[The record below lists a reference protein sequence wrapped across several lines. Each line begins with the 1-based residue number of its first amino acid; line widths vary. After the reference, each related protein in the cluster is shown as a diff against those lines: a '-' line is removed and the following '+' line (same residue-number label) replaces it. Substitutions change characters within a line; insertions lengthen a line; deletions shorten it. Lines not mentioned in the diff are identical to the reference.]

1 MKKTMNL
8 RKKIVIK
15 KINLLIFS
23 FVLVF
28 IIIILL
34 FKIINERI
42 NPILF
47 DYATLES
54 RKFASIIIN
63 KAIEKNVAT
72 DLVIED
78 LYIVS
83 KKENNEIKLLIKNPK
98 DKIFDLALR
107 KWVTKAIVI
116 ENGQETVHETGHKAE
131 DDPEEVVKVDLK
143 KSKLDKV
150 VVKFEYQ
157 IRVTNEGKIAGS
169 VEEISDYIPEGLKF
183 VAADNPEWEEVE
195 GKVVTDQ
202 LAGQIMQPGESKE
215 VTILLTWINREDN
228 MGLKVNV
235 AEISK
240 DYNQYET
247 PDIDSTP
254 NNKVEGEDDIDDAP
268 VMLSISTGQ
277 MRIYFT
283 LGFIVLVT
291 VAGGVVLIR
300 KYVL

>member
-83 KKENNEIKLLIKNPK
+83 KKENNEITSVDFNP
-98 DKIFDLALR
+98 
-107 KWVTKAIVI
+107 AIVNKVLTKVTSSVQMNLKNLEEGNLDLLEASDDVLI
-116 ENGQETVHETGHKAE
+116 YYDKEN
-131 DDPEEVVKVDLK
+131 LK
-143 KSKLDKV
+143 KGIIFRIPSGIVFNNSLLTNIGPKIPVRFTLVGDVLSGINTK
-150 VVKFEYQ
+150 
-157 IRVTNEGKIAGS
+157 VTNYGINNALLEVS
-169 VEEISDYIPEGLKF
+169 VNIKLTLKVILPIS
-183 VAADNPEWEEVE
+183 
-195 GKVVTDQ
+195 T
-202 LAGQIMQPGESKE
+202 KE
-215 VTILLTWINREDN
+215 VNVETNVPIAIKMIQGNVPN
-228 MGLKVNV
+228 YYSNGLNSNFS
-235 AEISK
+235 I
-240 DYNQYET
+240 
-247 PDIDSTP
+247 PL
-254 NNKVEGEDDIDDAP
+254 NN
-268 VMLSISTGQ
+268 
-277 MRIYFT
+277 
-283 LGFIVLVT
+283 
-291 VAGGVVLIR
+291 
-300 KYVL
+300 

>member
-83 KKENNEIKLLIKNPK
+83 KKENNEITSVDFNP
-98 DKIFDLALR
+98 
-107 KWVTKAIVI
+107 AIVNKVLTKVTSSVQMNLKNLEEGNLDLLEASDDVLI
-116 ENGQETVHETGHKAE
+116 YYDKEN
-131 DDPEEVVKVDLK
+131 LK
-143 KSKLDKV
+143 KGIIFRIPSGIVFNNSLLTNIGPKIPVRFTLVGDVLSGINTK
-150 VVKFEYQ
+150 
-157 IRVTNEGKIAGS
+157 VTNYGINNALLEVS
-169 VEEISDYIPEGLKF
+169 VNIKLTLKVILPIS
-183 VAADNPEWEEVE
+183 
-195 GKVVTDQ
+195 T
-202 LAGQIMQPGESKE
+202 KE
-215 VTILLTWINREDN
+215 VNVETNVPVAIKMIQGNVPN
-228 MGLKVNV
+228 YYSNGLNSNFS
-235 AEISK
+235 I
-240 DYNQYET
+240 
-247 PDIDSTP
+247 PL
-254 NNKVEGEDDIDDAP
+254 NN
-268 VMLSISTGQ
+268 
-277 MRIYFT
+277 
-283 LGFIVLVT
+283 
-291 VAGGVVLIR
+291 
-300 KYVL
+300 

>member
-83 KKENNEIKLLIKNPK
+83 KKENNEITSVDFNP
-98 DKIFDLALR
+98 
-107 KWVTKAIVI
+107 AIVNKVLTKVTSSVQMNLKNLEEGNLDLLEASDDVLI
-116 ENGQETVHETGHKAE
+116 YYDKEN
-131 DDPEEVVKVDLK
+131 LK
-143 KSKLDKV
+143 KGIIFRIPSGIVFNNSLLTNIGPKIPVRFTLVGDVLSGINTK
-150 VVKFEYQ
+150 
-157 IRVTNEGKIAGS
+157 VTNYGINNALLEVS
-169 VEEISDYIPEGLKF
+169 VNIKLTLKVILPIS
-183 VAADNPEWEEVE
+183 
-195 GKVVTDQ
+195 T
-202 LAGQIMQPGESKE
+202 KE
-215 VTILLTWINREDN
+215 V
-228 MGLKVNV
+228 NV
-235 AEISK
+235 
-240 DYNQYET
+240 ET
-247 PDIDSTP
+247 NVP
-254 NNKVEGEDDIDDAP
+254 
-268 VMLSISTGQ
+268 
-277 MRIYFT
+277 
-283 LGFIVLVT
+283 IVIKMIQ
-291 VAGGVVLIR
+291 GI
-300 KYVL
+300 K

>member
-83 KKENNEIKLLIKNPK
+83 KKKNNEITSVDFNP
-98 DKIFDLALR
+98 
-107 KWVTKAIVI
+107 AIVNKVLTKVTSSVQMNLKNLEEGNLDLLEASDDVLI
-116 ENGQETVHETGHKAE
+116 YYDKEN
-131 DDPEEVVKVDLK
+131 LK
-143 KSKLDKV
+143 KGIIFRIPSGIVFNNSLLTNIGPKIPVRFTLVGDVLSGINTK
-150 VVKFEYQ
+150 
-157 IRVTNEGKIAGS
+157 VTNYGINNALLEVS
-169 VEEISDYIPEGLKF
+169 VNIKLTLKVILPIS
-183 VAADNPEWEEVE
+183 
-195 GKVVTDQ
+195 T
-202 LAGQIMQPGESKE
+202 KE
-215 VTILLTWINREDN
+215 VNVETNVPIAIKMIQGNVPN
-228 MGLKVNV
+228 YYSNGLNSNFS
-235 AEISK
+235 I
-240 DYNQYET
+240 
-247 PDIDSTP
+247 PL
-254 NNKVEGEDDIDDAP
+254 NN
-268 VMLSISTGQ
+268 
-277 MRIYFT
+277 
-283 LGFIVLVT
+283 
-291 VAGGVVLIR
+291 
-300 KYVL
+300 

>member
-15 KINLLIFS
+15 KRNLLIFS

-83 KKENNEIKLLIKNPK
+83 KKENNEITSVDFNP
-98 DKIFDLALR
+98 
-107 KWVTKAIVI
+107 AIVNKVLTKVTSSVQMNLKNLEEGNLDLLEASDDVLI
-116 ENGQETVHETGHKAE
+116 YYDKEN
-131 DDPEEVVKVDLK
+131 LK
-143 KSKLDKV
+143 KGIIFRIPSGIVFNNSLLTNIGPKIPVRFTLVGDVLSGINTK
-150 VVKFEYQ
+150 
-157 IRVTNEGKIAGS
+157 VTNYGINNALLEVS
-169 VEEISDYIPEGLKF
+169 VNIKLTLKVILPIS
-183 VAADNPEWEEVE
+183 
-195 GKVVTDQ
+195 T
-202 LAGQIMQPGESKE
+202 KE
-215 VTILLTWINREDN
+215 VNVETNVPIAIKMIQGNVPN
-228 MGLKVNV
+228 YYSNGLNSNFS
-235 AEISK
+235 I
-240 DYNQYET
+240 
-247 PDIDSTP
+247 PL
-254 NNKVEGEDDIDDAP
+254 NN
-268 VMLSISTGQ
+268 
-277 MRIYFT
+277 
-283 LGFIVLVT
+283 
-291 VAGGVVLIR
+291 
-300 KYVL
+300 

>member
-72 DLVIED
+72 DLIIED

-83 KKENNEIKLLIKNPK
+83 KKENNEITSVDFNP
-98 DKIFDLALR
+98 
-107 KWVTKAIVI
+107 AIVNKVLTKVTSSVQMNLKNLEEGNLDLLEASDDVLI
-116 ENGQETVHETGHKAE
+116 YYDKEN
-131 DDPEEVVKVDLK
+131 LK
-143 KSKLDKV
+143 KGIIFRIPSGIVFNNSLLTNIGPKIPVRFTLVGDVLSGINTK
-150 VVKFEYQ
+150 
-157 IRVTNEGKIAGS
+157 VTNYGINNALLEVS
-169 VEEISDYIPEGLKF
+169 VNIKLTLKVILPIS
-183 VAADNPEWEEVE
+183 
-195 GKVVTDQ
+195 T
-202 LAGQIMQPGESKE
+202 KE
-215 VTILLTWINREDN
+215 VNVETNVPIAIKMIQGNVPN
-228 MGLKVNV
+228 YYSNGLNSNFS
-235 AEISK
+235 I
-240 DYNQYET
+240 
-247 PDIDSTP
+247 PL
-254 NNKVEGEDDIDDAP
+254 NN
-268 VMLSISTGQ
+268 
-277 MRIYFT
+277 
-283 LGFIVLVT
+283 
-291 VAGGVVLIR
+291 
-300 KYVL
+300 

>member
-54 RKFASIIIN
+54 RKLASIIIN

-83 KKENNEIKLLIKNPK
+83 KKENNEITSVDFNP
-98 DKIFDLALR
+98 
-107 KWVTKAIVI
+107 AIVNKVLTKVTSSVQMNLKNLEEGNLDLLEASDDVLI
-116 ENGQETVHETGHKAE
+116 YYDKEN
-131 DDPEEVVKVDLK
+131 LK
-143 KSKLDKV
+143 KGIIFRIPSGIVFNNSLLTNIGPKIPVRFTLVGDVLSGINTK
-150 VVKFEYQ
+150 
-157 IRVTNEGKIAGS
+157 VTNYGINNALLEVS
-169 VEEISDYIPEGLKF
+169 VNIKLTLKVILPIS
-183 VAADNPEWEEVE
+183 
-195 GKVVTDQ
+195 T
-202 LAGQIMQPGESKE
+202 KE
-215 VTILLTWINREDN
+215 VNVETNVPIAIKMIQGNVPN
-228 MGLKVNV
+228 YYSNGLNSNFS
-235 AEISK
+235 I
-240 DYNQYET
+240 
-247 PDIDSTP
+247 PL
-254 NNKVEGEDDIDDAP
+254 NN
-268 VMLSISTGQ
+268 
-277 MRIYFT
+277 
-283 LGFIVLVT
+283 
-291 VAGGVVLIR
+291 
-300 KYVL
+300 

>member
-83 KKENNEIKLLIKNPK
+83 KKENNEITSVDFNP
-98 DKIFDLALR
+98 
-107 KWVTKAIVI
+107 AIVNKVLTKVTSSVQMNLKNLEEGNLDLLEASDDVLI
-116 ENGQETVHETGHKAE
+116 YYDKEN
-131 DDPEEVVKVDLK
+131 LK
-143 KSKLDKV
+143 KGIIFRIPSGIVFNNSLLTNIGPKIPVRFTLVGDVLSGINTK
-150 VVKFEYQ
+150 
-157 IRVTNEGKIAGS
+157 VTNYGINNALLEVS
-169 VEEISDYIPEGLKF
+169 VNIKLTLEVILPIS
-183 VAADNPEWEEVE
+183 
-195 GKVVTDQ
+195 T
-202 LAGQIMQPGESKE
+202 KE
-215 VTILLTWINREDN
+215 VNVETNVPIAIKMIQGNVPN
-228 MGLKVNV
+228 YYSNGLNSNFS
-235 AEISK
+235 I
-240 DYNQYET
+240 
-247 PDIDSTP
+247 PL
-254 NNKVEGEDDIDDAP
+254 NN
-268 VMLSISTGQ
+268 
-277 MRIYFT
+277 
-283 LGFIVLVT
+283 
-291 VAGGVVLIR
+291 
-300 KYVL
+300 

>member
-83 KKENNEIKLLIKNPK
+83 KKENNEITSVDFNPTIVNKVLTKVTSSVQMNLKNLEEGNLDLLEASDDVLIYY
-98 DKIFDLALR
+98 DK
-107 KWVTKAIVI
+107 
-116 ENGQETVHETGHKAE
+116 EN
-131 DDPEEVVKVDLK
+131 LK
-143 KSKLDKV
+143 KGIIFRIPSGIVFNNSLLTNIGPKIPVRFTLVGDVLSGINTK
-150 VVKFEYQ
+150 
-157 IRVTNEGKIAGS
+157 VTNYGINNALLEVS
-169 VEEISDYIPEGLKF
+169 VNIKLTLKVILPIS
-183 VAADNPEWEEVE
+183 
-195 GKVVTDQ
+195 T
-202 LAGQIMQPGESKE
+202 KE
-215 VTILLTWINREDN
+215 VNVETNVPIAIKMIQGNVPN
-228 MGLKVNV
+228 YYSNGLNSNFS
-235 AEISK
+235 I
-240 DYNQYET
+240 
-247 PDIDSTP
+247 PL
-254 NNKVEGEDDIDDAP
+254 NN
-268 VMLSISTGQ
+268 
-277 MRIYFT
+277 
-283 LGFIVLVT
+283 
-291 VAGGVVLIR
+291 
-300 KYVL
+300 

>member
-83 KKENNEIKLLIKNPK
+83 KKENNEITSVDFNP
-98 DKIFDLALR
+98 
-107 KWVTKAIVI
+107 AIVNKVLTKVTSSVQMNLKNLEEGNLDLLEASDDVLI
-116 ENGQETVHETGHKAE
+116 YYDKEN
-131 DDPEEVVKVDLK
+131 LK
-143 KSKLDKV
+143 KGIIFRIPSGIVFNNSLLTNIGPKIPVRFTLVGDVLSGINTK
-150 VVKFEYQ
+150 
-157 IRVTNEGKIAGS
+157 VTNYGINNALLEVS
-169 VEEISDYIPEGLKF
+169 VNIKLTLKVILPIS
-183 VAADNPEWEEVE
+183 
-195 GKVVTDQ
+195 T
-202 LAGQIMQPGESKE
+202 KE
-215 VTILLTWINREDN
+215 VNVETNVPIVIKMIQGNVPN
-228 MGLKVNV
+228 YYSNGLNSNFS
-235 AEISK
+235 I
-240 DYNQYET
+240 
-247 PDIDSTP
+247 PL
-254 NNKVEGEDDIDDAP
+254 NN
-268 VMLSISTGQ
+268 
-277 MRIYFT
+277 
-283 LGFIVLVT
+283 
-291 VAGGVVLIR
+291 
-300 KYVL
+300 

>member
-63 KAIEKNVAT
+63 KTIEKNVAT

-83 KKENNEIKLLIKNPK
+83 KKENNEITSVDFNP
-98 DKIFDLALR
+98 
-107 KWVTKAIVI
+107 AIVNKVLTKVTSSVQMNLKNLEEGNLDLLEASDDVLI
-116 ENGQETVHETGHKAE
+116 YYDKEN
-131 DDPEEVVKVDLK
+131 LK
-143 KSKLDKV
+143 KGIIFRIPSGIVFNNSLLTNIGPKIPVRFTLVGDVLSGINTK
-150 VVKFEYQ
+150 
-157 IRVTNEGKIAGS
+157 VTNYGINNALLEVS
-169 VEEISDYIPEGLKF
+169 VNIKLTLKVILPIS
-183 VAADNPEWEEVE
+183 
-195 GKVVTDQ
+195 T
-202 LAGQIMQPGESKE
+202 KE
-215 VTILLTWINREDN
+215 VNVETNVPIAIKMIQGNVPN
-228 MGLKVNV
+228 YYSNGLNSNFS
-235 AEISK
+235 I
-240 DYNQYET
+240 
-247 PDIDSTP
+247 PL
-254 NNKVEGEDDIDDAP
+254 NN
-268 VMLSISTGQ
+268 
-277 MRIYFT
+277 
-283 LGFIVLVT
+283 
-291 VAGGVVLIR
+291 
-300 KYVL
+300 

>member
-83 KKENNEIKLLIKNPK
+83 KKENNEITSVDFNP
-98 DKIFDLALR
+98 
-107 KWVTKAIVI
+107 AIVNKVLTKVTSSVQMNLKNLEEGNLDLLEASDDVLI
-116 ENGQETVHETGHKAE
+116 YYDKEN
-131 DDPEEVVKVDLK
+131 LK
-143 KSKLDKV
+143 KGIIFRIPSGIVFNNSLLTNIGPKIPVRFTLVGDVLSGINTK
-150 VVKFEYQ
+150 
-157 IRVTNEGKIAGS
+157 VTNYGINNALLEVS
-169 VEEISDYIPEGLKF
+169 VNIKLTLKVILQIS
-183 VAADNPEWEEVE
+183 
-195 GKVVTDQ
+195 T
-202 LAGQIMQPGESKE
+202 KE
-215 VTILLTWINREDN
+215 VNVETNVPIAIKMIQGNVPN
-228 MGLKVNV
+228 YYSNGLNSNFS
-235 AEISK
+235 I
-240 DYNQYET
+240 
-247 PDIDSTP
+247 PL
-254 NNKVEGEDDIDDAP
+254 NN
-268 VMLSISTGQ
+268 
-277 MRIYFT
+277 
-283 LGFIVLVT
+283 
-291 VAGGVVLIR
+291 
-300 KYVL
+300 

>member
-83 KKENNEIKLLIKNPK
+83 KKENNEITSVDFNP
-98 DKIFDLALR
+98 
-107 KWVTKAIVI
+107 AIVNKVLTKVTSSVQMNLKNLEEGNLDLLEASDDVLI
-116 ENGQETVHETGHKAE
+116 YYDKEN
-131 DDPEEVVKVDLK
+131 LK
-143 KSKLDKV
+143 KGIIFRIPSGIVFNNSLLTNIGPKIPVRFTLVGDVLSGINTK
-150 VVKFEYQ
+150 
-157 IRVTNEGKIAGS
+157 VTNYGINNALLEVS
-169 VEEISDYIPEGLKF
+169 VNIKLTLK
-183 VAADNPEWEEVE
+183 VILP
-195 GKVVTDQ
+195 T
-202 LAGQIMQPGESKE
+202 STKE
-215 VTILLTWINREDN
+215 VNVETNVPIAIKMIQGNVPN
-228 MGLKVNV
+228 YYSNGLNSNFS
-235 AEISK
+235 I
-240 DYNQYET
+240 
-247 PDIDSTP
+247 PL
-254 NNKVEGEDDIDDAP
+254 NN
-268 VMLSISTGQ
+268 
-277 MRIYFT
+277 
-283 LGFIVLVT
+283 
-291 VAGGVVLIR
+291 
-300 KYVL
+300 

>member
-83 KKENNEIKLLIKNPK
+83 KKENNEITSVDFNP
-98 DKIFDLALR
+98 
-107 KWVTKAIVI
+107 AIVNKVLTKVTSSVQMNLKNLEEGNLDLLEASDDVLI
-116 ENGQETVHETGHKAE
+116 YYDKEN
-131 DDPEEVVKVDLK
+131 LK
-143 KSKLDKV
+143 KGIIFRIPSGIVFNNSLLTNIGPKIPVRFTLVGDVLSGINTK
-150 VVKFEYQ
+150 
-157 IRVTNEGKIAGS
+157 VTNYGINNALLEVS
-169 VEEISDYIPEGLKF
+169 VNIKLTLKVILPIS
-183 VAADNPEWEEVE
+183 
-195 GKVVTDQ
+195 T
-202 LAGQIMQPGESKE
+202 KE
-215 VTILLTWINREDN
+215 VNVETNVPISIKMIQGNVPN
-228 MGLKVNV
+228 YYSNGLNSNFS
-235 AEISK
+235 I
-240 DYNQYET
+240 
-247 PDIDSTP
+247 PL
-254 NNKVEGEDDIDDAP
+254 NN
-268 VMLSISTGQ
+268 
-277 MRIYFT
+277 
-283 LGFIVLVT
+283 
-291 VAGGVVLIR
+291 
-300 KYVL
+300 

>member
-83 KKENNEIKLLIKNPK
+83 KKENNEITSVDFNP
-98 DKIFDLALR
+98 
-107 KWVTKAIVI
+107 AIVNKVLTKVTSSVQMNLKNLEEGNLDLLEASDDVLI
-116 ENGQETVHETGHKAE
+116 YYDKEN
-131 DDPEEVVKVDLK
+131 LK
-143 KSKLDKV
+143 KGIIFRIPSGIVFNNSLLTNIGPKIPVRFTLVGDVLSGINTK
-150 VVKFEYQ
+150 
-157 IRVTNEGKIAGS
+157 VTNYGINNALLEVS
-169 VEEISDYIPEGLKF
+169 VNIKLTLK
-183 VAADNPEWEEVE
+183 VILPI
-195 GKVVTDQ
+195 TT
-202 LAGQIMQPGESKE
+202 KE
-215 VTILLTWINREDN
+215 VNVETNVPIAIKMIQGNVPN
-228 MGLKVNV
+228 YYSNGLNSNFS
-235 AEISK
+235 I
-240 DYNQYET
+240 
-247 PDIDSTP
+247 PL
-254 NNKVEGEDDIDDAP
+254 NN
-268 VMLSISTGQ
+268 
-277 MRIYFT
+277 
-283 LGFIVLVT
+283 
-291 VAGGVVLIR
+291 
-300 KYVL
+300 

>member
-72 DLVIED
+72 DLIIED

-83 KKENNEIKLLIKNPK
+83 KKENNEITSVDFNP
-98 DKIFDLALR
+98 
-107 KWVTKAIVI
+107 AIVNKVLTKVI
-116 ENGQETVHETGHKAE
+116 SSVQMNLKNLEEGNLDLLEASDDVLIYYDKEN
-131 DDPEEVVKVDLK
+131 LK
-143 KSKLDKV
+143 KGIIFRIPSGIVFNNSLLTNIGPKIPVRFTLVGDVLSGINTK
-150 VVKFEYQ
+150 
-157 IRVTNEGKIAGS
+157 VTNYGINNALLEVS
-169 VEEISDYIPEGLKF
+169 VNIKLTLKVILPIS
-183 VAADNPEWEEVE
+183 
-195 GKVVTDQ
+195 T
-202 LAGQIMQPGESKE
+202 KE
-215 VTILLTWINREDN
+215 VNVETNVPIAIKMIQGNVPN
-228 MGLKVNV
+228 YYSNGLNSNFS
-235 AEISK
+235 I
-240 DYNQYET
+240 
-247 PDIDSTP
+247 PL
-254 NNKVEGEDDIDDAP
+254 NN
-268 VMLSISTGQ
+268 
-277 MRIYFT
+277 
-283 LGFIVLVT
+283 
-291 VAGGVVLIR
+291 
-300 KYVL
+300 

>member
-83 KKENNEIKLLIKNPK
+83 KKENNEITSVDFNP
-98 DKIFDLALR
+98 
-107 KWVTKAIVI
+107 AIVNKVLTKVTSSVQMNLKNLEEGNLDLLEASDDVLI
-116 ENGQETVHETGHKAE
+116 YYDKEN
-131 DDPEEVVKVDLK
+131 LK
-143 KSKLDKV
+143 KGIIFRIPSGIVFNNSLLTNIWPKIPVRFTLVGDVLSGINTK
-150 VVKFEYQ
+150 
-157 IRVTNEGKIAGS
+157 VTNYGINNALLEVS
-169 VEEISDYIPEGLKF
+169 VNIKLTLKVILPIS
-183 VAADNPEWEEVE
+183 
-195 GKVVTDQ
+195 T
-202 LAGQIMQPGESKE
+202 KE
-215 VTILLTWINREDN
+215 VNVETNVPIAIKMIQGNVPN
-228 MGLKVNV
+228 YYSNGLNSNFS
-235 AEISK
+235 I
-240 DYNQYET
+240 
-247 PDIDSTP
+247 PL
-254 NNKVEGEDDIDDAP
+254 NN
-268 VMLSISTGQ
+268 
-277 MRIYFT
+277 
-283 LGFIVLVT
+283 
-291 VAGGVVLIR
+291 
-300 KYVL
+300 

>member
-83 KKENNEIKLLIKNPK
+83 KKENNEITSVDFNP
-98 DKIFDLALR
+98 
-107 KWVTKAIVI
+107 AIVNKVLTKVTSSVQMNLKNLEEGNLDLLEASDDVLI
-116 ENGQETVHETGHKAE
+116 YYDKEN
-131 DDPEEVVKVDLK
+131 LK
-143 KSKLDKV
+143 KWIIFRIPSGIVFNNSLLTNIGPKIPVRFTLVGDVLSGINTK
-150 VVKFEYQ
+150 
-157 IRVTNEGKIAGS
+157 VTNYGINNALLEVS
-169 VEEISDYIPEGLKF
+169 VNIKLTLKVILPIS
-183 VAADNPEWEEVE
+183 
-195 GKVVTDQ
+195 T
-202 LAGQIMQPGESKE
+202 KE
-215 VTILLTWINREDN
+215 VNVETNVPIAIKMIQGNVPN
-228 MGLKVNV
+228 YYSNGLNSNFS
-235 AEISK
+235 I
-240 DYNQYET
+240 
-247 PDIDSTP
+247 PL
-254 NNKVEGEDDIDDAP
+254 NN
-268 VMLSISTGQ
+268 
-277 MRIYFT
+277 
-283 LGFIVLVT
+283 
-291 VAGGVVLIR
+291 
-300 KYVL
+300 

>member
-83 KKENNEIKLLIKNPK
+83 KKENNEITSVDFNP
-98 DKIFDLALR
+98 
-107 KWVTKAIVI
+107 AIVNKVLTKVTSSVQMNLKNLEEGNLDLLEASDDVLI
-116 ENGQETVHETGHKAE
+116 YYDKEN
-131 DDPEEVVKVDLK
+131 LK
-143 KSKLDKV
+143 KGIIFRIPSGIVFNNSLLTNIGPKIPVRFTLVGDVLSGINTK
-150 VVKFEYQ
+150 
-157 IRVTNEGKIAGS
+157 VTNYGINNALLEVS
-169 VEEISDYIPEGLKF
+169 VNIKLTLKVILPIS
-183 VAADNPEWEEVE
+183 
-195 GKVVTDQ
+195 T
-202 LAGQIMQPGESKE
+202 KE
-215 VTILLTWINREDN
+215 VNVETNVPIAIKMIQENVPN
-228 MGLKVNV
+228 YYSNGLNSNFS
-235 AEISK
+235 I
-240 DYNQYET
+240 
-247 PDIDSTP
+247 PL
-254 NNKVEGEDDIDDAP
+254 NN
-268 VMLSISTGQ
+268 
-277 MRIYFT
+277 
-283 LGFIVLVT
+283 
-291 VAGGVVLIR
+291 
-300 KYVL
+300 

>member
-83 KKENNEIKLLIKNPK
+83 KKENNEITSVDFNP
-98 DKIFDLALR
+98 
-107 KWVTKAIVI
+107 AIVNKVLTKVTSSVQMNLKNLEEGNLDLLEASDDVLI
-116 ENGQETVHETGHKAE
+116 YYDKEN
-131 DDPEEVVKVDLK
+131 LK
-143 KSKLDKV
+143 KGIIFRIPSGIVFNNSLLTNIGPKIPVRFTLIGDVLSGINTK
-150 VVKFEYQ
+150 
-157 IRVTNEGKIAGS
+157 VTNYGINNALLEVS
-169 VEEISDYIPEGLKF
+169 VNIKLTLKVILPIS
-183 VAADNPEWEEVE
+183 
-195 GKVVTDQ
+195 T
-202 LAGQIMQPGESKE
+202 KE
-215 VTILLTWINREDN
+215 VNVETNVPIAIKMIQGNVPN
-228 MGLKVNV
+228 YYSNGLNSNFS
-235 AEISK
+235 I
-240 DYNQYET
+240 
-247 PDIDSTP
+247 PL
-254 NNKVEGEDDIDDAP
+254 NN
-268 VMLSISTGQ
+268 
-277 MRIYFT
+277 
-283 LGFIVLVT
+283 
-291 VAGGVVLIR
+291 
-300 KYVL
+300 

>member
-34 FKIINERI
+34 FKIIDERI

-83 KKENNEIKLLIKNPK
+83 KKENNEITSVDFNP
-98 DKIFDLALR
+98 
-107 KWVTKAIVI
+107 AIVNKVLTKVTSSVQMNLKNLEEGNLDLLEASDDVLI
-116 ENGQETVHETGHKAE
+116 YYDKEN
-131 DDPEEVVKVDLK
+131 LK
-143 KSKLDKV
+143 KGIIFRIPSGIVFNNSLLTNIGPKIPVRFTLVGDVLSGINTK
-150 VVKFEYQ
+150 
-157 IRVTNEGKIAGS
+157 VTNYGINNALLEVS
-169 VEEISDYIPEGLKF
+169 VNIKLTLKVILPIS
-183 VAADNPEWEEVE
+183 
-195 GKVVTDQ
+195 T
-202 LAGQIMQPGESKE
+202 KE
-215 VTILLTWINREDN
+215 VNVETNVPIAIKMIQGNVPN
-228 MGLKVNV
+228 YYSNGLNSNFS
-235 AEISK
+235 I
-240 DYNQYET
+240 
-247 PDIDSTP
+247 PL
-254 NNKVEGEDDIDDAP
+254 NN
-268 VMLSISTGQ
+268 
-277 MRIYFT
+277 
-283 LGFIVLVT
+283 
-291 VAGGVVLIR
+291 
-300 KYVL
+300 

>member
-83 KKENNEIKLLIKNPK
+83 KKENNEITSVDFNP
-98 DKIFDLALR
+98 
-107 KWVTKAIVI
+107 AIVNKVLTKVTSSVQMNLKNLEEGNLDLLEASDDVLI
-116 ENGQETVHETGHKAE
+116 YYDKEN
-131 DDPEEVVKVDLK
+131 LK
-143 KSKLDKV
+143 KGIIFRIPSGIVFNNSLLTNIGPKIPVRFTLVGDVLSGINTK
-150 VVKFEYQ
+150 
-157 IRVTNEGKIAGS
+157 VTNYGINNALLEVS
-169 VEEISDYIPEGLKF
+169 VNIKLTLKVILPIS
-183 VAADNPEWEEVE
+183 
-195 GKVVTDQ
+195 T
-202 LAGQIMQPGESKE
+202 KE
-215 VTILLTWINREDN
+215 VNVETNVPLAIKMIQGNVPN
-228 MGLKVNV
+228 YYSNGLNSNFS
-235 AEISK
+235 I
-240 DYNQYET
+240 
-247 PDIDSTP
+247 PL
-254 NNKVEGEDDIDDAP
+254 NN
-268 VMLSISTGQ
+268 
-277 MRIYFT
+277 
-283 LGFIVLVT
+283 
-291 VAGGVVLIR
+291 
-300 KYVL
+300 

>member
-1 MKKTMNL
+1 MNL

-83 KKENNEIKLLIKNPK
+83 KKENNEITSVDFNPVIVNKVLTKVTSSVQMNLKNLEEGNLDLLEASDDVLIYY
-98 DKIFDLALR
+98 DK
-107 KWVTKAIVI
+107 
-116 ENGQETVHETGHKAE
+116 EN
-131 DDPEEVVKVDLK
+131 LK
-143 KSKLDKV
+143 KGIIFRIPSGIVFNNSLLTNIGPKIPVRFTLVGDVLSGINTK
-150 VVKFEYQ
+150 
-157 IRVTNEGKIAGS
+157 VTNYGINNALLEVS
-169 VEEISDYIPEGLKF
+169 VNIKLTLKVILPIS
-183 VAADNPEWEEVE
+183 
-195 GKVVTDQ
+195 T
-202 LAGQIMQPGESKE
+202 KE
-215 VTILLTWINREDN
+215 VNVETNVPIAIKMIQGNVPN
-228 MGLKVNV
+228 YYSNGLNSNFS
-235 AEISK
+235 I
-240 DYNQYET
+240 
-247 PDIDSTP
+247 PL
-254 NNKVEGEDDIDDAP
+254 NN
-268 VMLSISTGQ
+268 
-277 MRIYFT
+277 
-283 LGFIVLVT
+283 
-291 VAGGVVLIR
+291 
-300 KYVL
+300 